1 MRIFEW
7 FISFSI
13 NNRYLF
19 INMSGTTGARAANLD
34 TLFTFKW
41 YTSYF
46 CFVLNNLFNN
56 FIYSKNFVKIVSN
69 IKLK

>member
-56 FIYSKNFVKIVSN
+56 FIYSKSFAKIASN
-69 IKLK
+69 TKLK

>member
-1 MRIFEW
+1 MVYF
-7 FISFSI
+7 FL
-13 NNRYLF
+13 NNRFLF

-56 FIYSKNFVKIVSN
+56 FIYSKILL
-69 IKLK
+69 KLRLI